1 MVGQAGV
8 LIMGTLISPWV
19 GVSEVW
25 AGVGT
30 GAIPIT
36 GIIHITIGA
45 LHVIIADFMDIGG
58 ITLIGIMDLEII
70 IMAGDPGFL
79 QLMAMETGIWEV
91 LYPRPLRIKQE
102 IIMELLPEKIHGVQ

>member
-1 MVGQAGV
+1 
-8 LIMGTLISPWV
+8 
-19 GVSEVW
+19 
-25 AGVGT
+25 
-30 GAIPIT
+30 
-36 GIIHITIGA
+36 
-45 LHVIIADFMDIGG
+45 
-58 ITLIGIMDLEII
+58 MDLEII